1 MGLKMMKSLQCLRVP
16 NDEFFPFEHSQL
28 FAFVP
33 SKCLFFAAAAERREM
48 RRKEG
53 KLLEAARE
61 GDISALSNMV

>member
-1 MGLKMMKSLQCLRVP
+1 MMSFSLSSTL
-16 NDEFFPFEHSQL
+16 L

-33 SKCLFFAAAAERREM
+33 SQRLFSAAAAERREM

-61 GDISALSNMV
+61 GDIAALSNMV